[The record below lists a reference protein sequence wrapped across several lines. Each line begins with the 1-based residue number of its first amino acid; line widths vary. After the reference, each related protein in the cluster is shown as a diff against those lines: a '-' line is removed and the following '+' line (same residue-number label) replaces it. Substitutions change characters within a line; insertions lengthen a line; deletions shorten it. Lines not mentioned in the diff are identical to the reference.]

1 MLTECADG
9 SICCGEKNNLCCTRG
24 EGKWVLNGKILD
36 TNPDSTSTSSQST
49 ASSITSISL
58 SSTSLEGSHISLA
71 STTTVAQEA
80 SSATSTQE
88 RAATHPQNQTPI
100 IAGSVVA
107 GIAVLA
113 LILGLVWL
121 VLWKRK
127 VVTSEPNATTAAN
140 REHGEFISPKQVW
153 ELHGVATAELGTSG
167 YTGEL
172 HGHDRPTELYAQEK
186 PTSFTNSS
194 TNENSGLL
202 R

>member
-1 MLTECADG
+1 LLY
-9 SICCGEKNNLCCTRG
+9 KRG
-24 EGKWVLNGKILD
+24 REMGLKRQDFGHQPRFYIYL
-36 TNPDSTSTSSQST
+36 
-49 ASSITSISL
+49 
-58 SSTSLEGSHISLA
+58 
-71 STTTVAQEA
+71 VAKH
-80 SSATSTQE
+80 SFFNHFATSTQE
-88 RAATHPQNQTPI
+88 RAAAHPQNQTPI

-127 VVTSEPNATTAAN
+127 VVTSEPNATIAAN